1 MPQDAFHIRRSAAEL
16 DSLLKGGKI
25 NRISQADKDEVT
37 FIIYTGKTT
46 VKLVLNTNAS
56 NARVCLTREEKE
68 PAPVAPNFCML
79 LRKHLLGAEILS
91 VSQVDFERIVELRLH
106 CTTDFSECERVL
118 VCELMGK
125 YSNLILTEKGIILGA
140 LKTSSL
146 EAGAKRVLLSGAKY
160 LYPEPQEKLS
170 PFDAAGLK
178 ERTEN
183 FLVRTRKEA
192 GTSRRNTRNFCSKT
206 WRDWRFPR
214 REKW

>member
-125 YSNLILTEKGIILGA
+125 YSNLILTEKGIIFGA

-146 EAGAKRVLLSGAKY
+146 EAGRQKSAAFGREI
-160 LYPEPQEKLS
+160 PLS
-170 PFDAAGLK
+170 P
-178 ERTEN
+178 
-183 FLVRTRKEA
+183 
-192 GTSRRNTRNFCSKT
+192 SRRRNSPLSTR
-206 WRDWRFPR
+206 RV
-214 REKW
+214 